1 MNINKI
7 GVGVK
12 KFITLENILVS
23 LSLIVAFVIR
33 IFRVDQILNF
43 NYDQGRDALVIWN
56 LIHSHKFFLIG
67 PTTGLPGIF
76 RAPYYYYLI
85 TPFYYL
91 GRGNPVWPE
100 VFLAFTSVLAIA
112 LIYHLG
118 KKIGGRTAGIIA
130 AAISAFSLNILFASQ
145 WLSNPT
151 PMLILSMVLV
161 WAMIK
166 VTEKKKW
173 AWPIIAVVSGLSL
186 FSFGS
191 SGEFFYFLAL
201 FIFLIWTVL
210 RQGFGGRSSLN
221 IKIILISIFLFVL
234 TFIPLVFFD
243 LKHGHI
249 LLHNMFGTFGMG
261 SGSFAVPSWGF
272 IKSRTIS
279 YFDIFTNKI
288 FPFRN
293 ITNQI
298 ILSIV
303 GISFLIF
310 LPKLIKNIKFNV
322 VLLLLLSAT
331 IGLYF
336 YQGNYG
342 VLYDYYM
349 TGYYMIFILFFAI
362 ILGQIWKVKIL
373 GKVFIV
379 IFFYLFFANNIPTI
393 LGTINNSCDT
403 PTSICFVDQKEAIDW
418 IYKDAN
424 GRDFNVDE
432 YVPPVITYSYNY
444 LFTWLGTTK
453 YHKLP
458 VEPQISLLYTLYEV
472 DPPHPERLQAWLTR
486 QQGIGK
492 VIKQETI
499 GGITVQ
505 ERERIPGGK

>member
-1 MNINKI
+1 MPEKI
-7 GVGVK
+7 R
-12 KFITLENILVS
+12 KFFTTENILVS
-23 LSLIVAFVIR
+23 IGLVIAFIIR
-33 IFRVDQILNF
+33 VFRVGEILNF
-43 NYDQGRDALVIWN
+43 NYDQGRDALVIWD

-85 TPFYYL
+85 TLFYYL

-100 VFLAFTSVLAIA
+100 VFLVFTSVLAIA

-118 KKIGGRTAGIIA
+118 KKIDGRTTGIIA
-130 AAISAFSLNILFASQ
+130 AVIAAFSLNVILSSQ

-151 PMLILSMVLV
+151 PMLVLSMTLV

-166 VTEKKKW
+166 VTEKKQW
-173 AWPIIAVVSGLSL
+173 AWPVIAVVSGLSL

-201 FIFLIWTVL
+201 AIFFVWQWKNRPDLKNFILSIVL
-210 RQGFGGRSSLN
+210 F
-221 IKIILISIFLFVL
+221 IL

-261 SGSFAVPSWGF
+261 SGSFAIPTWGF
-272 IKSRTIS
+272 IKSRTFS

-288 FPFRN
+288 FPYRN
-293 ITNQI
+293 TFNLI
-298 ILSIV
+298 ILGLSGV
-303 GISFLIF
+303 SFLAF
-310 LPKLIKNIKFNV
+310 LPKLFKNTKFKV

-373 GKVFIV
+373 GKVFII

-393 LGTINNSCDT
+393 LGTINDSCNT
-403 PTSICFVDQKEAIDW
+403 STSICFIDQKEAINW

-432 YVPPVITYSYNY
+432 YVPPVIPYSYNY

-472 DPPHPERLQAWLTR
+472 DPPHPERLDAWLIR
-486 QQGIGK
+486 QKGIGK
-492 VIKQETI
+492 VVKEETF

-505 ERERIPGGK
+505 ERERISDGK